1 MSQSYI
7 APSGPL
13 AAVMSPGVPP
23 SGGGGGKRHTLGAES
38 LLFLAE
44 LYARE
49 QGAELAA
56 AHAVTPEGERI
67 DLLRPARRRRAFPPA
82 AVWGC

>member
-1 MSQSYI
+1 MNQGYI
-7 APSGPL
+7 A
-13 AAVMSPGVPP
+13 AVTPPGVPP
-23 SGGGGGKRHTLGAES
+23 SGGGGGRMRTLGAES

-82 AVWGC
+82 AVRGC

>member
-1 MSQSYI
+1 MNQGYI

-13 AAVMSPGVPP
+13 AAASPSVPP

-49 QGAELAA
+49 QGAELTA

-67 DLLRPARRRRAFPPA
+67 DLLRPDRRRMVFPPA
-82 AVWGC
+82 AVRGC